1 MFLAVG
7 RRYLRSLFPLYT
19 KNCARTCC
27 MHYKLQTNKRK
38 ENSNTIMLLIFFI
51 KEYWVFED
59 VLARVFFFR
68 SPFLKCTH
76 HSIPLLLFPQ
86 HLPWSKSFFLSF
98 TWTDWKF
105 DALTFRL
112 QKCGPLRLAYSL
124 MFHNCVYQ
132 FFLVSD
138 RILAAFSRNNTNY

>member
-98 TWTDWKF
+98 FYLDRLKVWCF
-105 DALTFRL
+105 DVQIAKMWPTQIGIFFDVPQLCLPILFSIR
-112 QKCGPLRLAYSL
+112 QNIGSL
-124 MFHNCVYQ
+124 
-132 FFLVSD
+132 
-138 RILAAFSRNNTNY
+138 